1 VEVAVKTFAS
11 AAHDANNINGLSV
24 FTLVLWM
31 VCSLVGGLGFAIH
44 YAHPHPHRTQPPPV
58 KVEMLEVKLADDPQP
73 TPEVSQ
79 NPPVTDSPAQP
90 QIPQPIAVAQPSPAI
105 AFALLVKGPVQIV
118 APRFAARTQATPT
131 PAPVPSPTPQ
141 KLVFGEGEGHQ
152 PKPDYPQSAQRAGEE
167 GSVTVRFTV
176 AENGQVIA
184 AEIIAPSRWPLLNKS
199 ALRAVRERWRFAPGT
214 IRRYDVPIRF
224 QLTTK

>member
-44 YAHPHPHRTQPPPV
+44 YTHPHPHRSQPPQV
-58 KVEMLEVKLADDPQP
+58 KVEMLEVKLADDPEP
-73 TPEVSQ
+73 TPEASQ
-79 NPPVTDSPAQP
+79 NPSVTDSPTQP

-105 AFALLVKGPVQIV
+105 AFALLVQGPVQIV

-131 PAPVPSPTPQ
+131 PAPAPGPTPQ
-141 KLVFGEGEGHQ
+141 KLAFGEGEGRQ

-167 GSVTVRFTV
+167 GTVTVRFTV
-176 AENGQVIA
+176 AETGHVTA
-184 AEIIAPSRWPLLNKS
+184 AEIVEPCRWPILNQS
-199 ALRAVRERWRFAPGT
+199 ALRAVRERWRFVPGT
-214 IRRYDVPIRF
+214 IRMYDVPIRF
-224 QLTTK
+224 QLTAE